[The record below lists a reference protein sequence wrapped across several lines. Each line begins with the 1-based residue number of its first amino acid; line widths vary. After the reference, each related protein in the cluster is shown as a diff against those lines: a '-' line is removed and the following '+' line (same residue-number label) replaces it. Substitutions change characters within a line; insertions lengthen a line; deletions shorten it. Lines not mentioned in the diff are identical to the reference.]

1 MAEESNN
8 QRTKNKFLIPISDII
23 NLENPIKTISKT
35 FTETINFYNPFI
47 INTKSNIILIEDY
60 DSNKD
65 KNNIS
70 EIHLLSFQEF
80 FNDIMRNL
88 SEEKTKLF
96 FCKFIDILKTN
107 TNTFSLIPEDKNKKE
122 NLLINTKPNKFVKG
136 DYFEKCLSIN
146 FQKKER
152 DYSFLSEAIEFSIE
166 IGSLDFIYNEIKK
179 LQQQRAFKENLVF
192 HLEPYILNNK

>member
-1 MAEESNN
+1 M
-8 QRTKNKFLIPISDII
+8 
-23 NLENPIKTISKT
+23 
-35 FTETINFYNPFI
+35 
-47 INTKSNIILIEDY
+47 
-60 DSNKD
+60 
-65 KNNIS
+65 
-70 EIHLLSFQEF
+70 SFKEF

-96 FCKFIDILKTN
+96 FSKFIDILKTN

-192 HLEPYILNNK
+192 HLEPYILNNKFLANNNLISEELINEIINFYLTKKIGLNGIDDIEINYENIENVISGENKESISNIVQDESTPKNDKFNWKSH